1 MRESGYRVSD
11 TPEVKVSTV
20 GPRMTGKTTI
30 ITGAG
35 SGMGYA
41 SVERFLAEG
50 GNVVGLD
57 INDDGLAKL
66 RELHGDDNLLTLV
79 CDVADQD
86 QVNDAVKAAVDR
98 FGAVDAYFNNAGVPF
113 VAKPIEEVTD
123 EEWDL
128 NMSVNLKAIFIAA
141 RAVVP
146 VMKSQGGGSFIITAS
161 MAGLRPRPDLGPY
174 TVAKGA
180 AVHFAKALA
189 IELAPSQIR
198 VNAVCPVAAATPM
211 LAQFGVGDHITPNAT
226 PMGRLAT
233 AEEVAA
239 MALFLASDDSTFIT
253 GLALPVD
260 GGRSI

>member
-1 MRESGYRVSD
+1 MSD

-146 VMKSQGGGSFIITAS
+146 VMKSQVAAVSSSQRRWQGSAHVLIWARTQLRR
-161 MAGLRPRPDLGPY
+161 GLLFTLPRPWR
-174 TVAKGA
+174 
-180 AVHFAKALA
+180 
-189 IELAPSQIR
+189 SNWRR
-198 VNAVCPVAAATPM
+198 V
-211 LAQFGVGDHITPNAT
+211 
-226 PMGRLAT
+226 
-233 AEEVAA
+233 
-239 MALFLASDDSTFIT
+239 
-253 GLALPVD
+253 
-260 GGRSI
+260 RSE

>member
-1 MRESGYRVSD
+1 MSIDVTAQVS
-11 TPEVKVSTV
+11 SV
-20 GPRMTGKTTI
+20 GPRLTGKTSI

-50 GNVVGLD
+50 GDVVALDLRDEGLE
-57 INDDGLAKL
+57 KL
-66 RELHGDDNLLTLV
+66 REAHGDEHLMAVT
-79 CDVADQD
+79 CDVTDQQAID
-86 QVNDAVKAAVDR
+86 DVVAATVDR

-113 VAKPIEEVTD
+113 VAKPIEDVTD
-123 EEWDL
+123 DDWDL
-128 NMSVNLKAIFIAA
+128 NISVNLKAILIAA

-146 VMKSQGGGSFIITAS
+146 VMKGQGSGSFMITAS
-161 MAGLRPRPDLGPY
+161 MAGLRPRPNLGPY
-174 TVAKGA
+174 TVAKGG

-189 IELAPSQIR
+189 IELAPDQIR
-198 VNAVCPVAAATPM
+198 VNAICPVAAATPM
-211 LAQFGVGDHITPNAT
+211 LAQFGAGDHITAKAT

-239 MALFLASDDSTFIT
+239 VALFLASDDSGFLT
-253 GLALPVD
+253 GLAIPVD